1 MAFSAETRAACR
13 RILGVVLRREA
24 RASTRNG
31 RPIYRIFNITRDDRR
46 ETALNNMSA
55 KRRVSI
61 PLYRLSLIAA
71 AVAAQLAA
79 AQLASAQVAA
89 SKVSSDTEQQA
100 DGPHLSEIIVT
111 ARRTDENLQ
120 TTPISIT
127 TLSATDIAQHGITNV
142 VDLTEVA
149 PSVTI
154 MPGGNYSG
162 QSALTYIRGVGQDE
176 FTFAF
181 DPGVGFYID
190 DVYYGSV
197 YGSIFNLGDIADLEV
212 LRGPQ
217 GTLFGQN
224 NEGGAILLSTPQPKG
239 DNSGSI
245 TAGYGTFRRE
255 YVKGDF
261 DVPLIPDKL
270 ALRVS
275 GGMNQRNGYVT
286 RVDFACAHPEA
297 AGNLQ
302 PAAAG
307 PNCVVGTEGGINEVM
322 FSAALKWWVNDD
334 MTIIVR
340 GSLSD
345 SRDQSG
351 AENTL
356 IQNSPQPGSQ
366 AAQYDQYVQIPTYG
380 VSAAN
385 PLFATGNPYT
395 SYSSYREPNT
405 GFTAPPVNNMLFRS
419 ISGTL
424 DWSAPGGIHAKNIV
438 AYQKYESEFVSTDG
452 TPFAATY
459 LEDNK
464 LYYRQFTEELQ
475 LSGKLLNDRLDWIAG
490 GYDFSATG
498 LYGGHIELPNTN
510 IVPPG
515 TPGFPP
521 GGLWGLNFN
530 LNDPTINDS
539 RSGFL
544 HFVYHATSKLGLELG
559 ARYSTDTKT
568 QWYRDVNTAT
578 VPFDPLLPPGTP
590 TYPPGTG
597 GSTSLSHTDPKF
609 ALQYQWTPDLMTY
622 TQVSTGYKTGG
633 LNPKP
638 VLLSDIT
645 PFRPEHLTAYEVGV
659 KSEWLDHRL
668 MLNADTYL
676 SQYKDI
682 QLSEFL
688 PPPLGDGG
696 TRVVNAARARI
707 EGFELDMR
715 GKLFQGFEM
724 DGGGSFINYRT
735 LAINAPPALVS
746 GLTVESRPPYIPRW
760 QGSFGAQYTL
770 HFGAGDVTARADY
783 SYRSR
788 AFFDL
793 ANTVASSQGGYG
805 LLNTRLQWDNP
816 AGKWSAALE
825 ISNATN
831 KLYYYAK
838 GPQLN
843 ADYTVF
849 AVGGVPA
856 LPRTEFF
863 TVTRKF

>member
-1 MAFSAETRAACR
+1 M
-13 RILGVVLRREA
+13 
-24 RASTRNG
+24 
-31 RPIYRIFNITRDDRR
+31 
-46 ETALNNMSA
+46 
-55 KRRVSI
+55 
-61 PLYRLSLIAA
+61 
-71 AVAAQLAA
+71 VAAQLAA
-79 AQLASAQVAA
+79 AQLASAQIAA
-89 SKVSSDTEQQA
+89 SKGSPDTDQQ
-100 DGPHLSEIIVT
+100 GPHLSEIIVT
-111 ARRTDENLQ
+111 ARRKAEDLQ

-127 TLSATDIAQHGITNV
+127 ALSAADIEQHGFKSV
-142 VDLTEVA
+142 VDVAEVA

-162 QSALTYIRGVGQDE
+162 QSALTYIRGVGQDQ

-197 YGSIFNLGDIADLEV
+197 YGSIFDLGDISNLQV

-245 TAGYGTFRRE
+245 ELGYGSFRRE
-255 YVKGDF
+255 YLKGNF
-261 DVPLIPDKL
+261 DIPLIPDKL

-275 GGMNQRNGYVT
+275 GGVNEMKGYVT
-286 RVDFACAHPEA
+286 RVDFACAHPAA

-302 PAAAG
+302 PATTEPG
-307 PNCVVGTEGGINEVM
+307 CVVGTEGGLNEVM
-322 FSAALKWWVNDD
+322 LNTALKWWVNDD
-334 MTIIVR
+334 MTILVR

-345 SRDQSG
+345 SRDEAG
-351 AENTL
+351 AEDTP
-356 IQNSPQPGSQ
+356 IQNRPQPGSQ
-366 AAQYDQYVQIPTYG
+366 AAQYDQYVAIPTYG
-380 VSAAN
+380 VSAAS

-395 SYSSYREPNT
+395 SYSTYREPNT

-419 ISGTL
+419 ISATL
-424 DWSAPGGIHAKNIV
+424 DWSAPIGIHVKDIV

-452 TPFAATY
+452 TPLAATY

-464 LYYRQFTEELQ
+464 LYYRQFTDELQ
-475 LSGKLLNDRLDWIAG
+475 FSGKLLNDRLDWIAG
-490 GYDFSATG
+490 AFYFSSSG

-530 LNDPTINDS
+530 LDDPTIYDS
-539 RSGFL
+539 TSGFL
-544 HFVYHATSKLGLELG
+544 HFVYHATSKLSVELG
-559 ARYSTDTKT
+559 ARYSSDRKN
-568 QWYRDVNTAT
+568 QWYRDVNTVT

-590 TYPPGTG
+590 SYPPGTG
-597 GSTSLSHTDPKF
+597 GRTSMSHTDPKF
-609 ALQYQWTPDLMTY
+609 AVQYQWMPDLMTY
-622 TQVSTGYKTGG
+622 AQVGTGYKTGG

-645 PFRPEHLTAYEVGV
+645 PFRPEYLTAYEVGV

-676 SQYKDI
+676 SEYKDI

-707 EGFELDMR
+707 EGVELDMR
-715 GKLFQGFEM
+715 GQLFRGFEM
-724 DGGGSFINYRT
+724 DGGMSFLNYKT
-735 LAINAPPALVS
+735 LSLGAPSAQLS
-746 GLTVESRPPYIPRW
+746 GMTLETRPQYIPRW

-770 HFGAGDVTARADY
+770 HFGAGGNVTARADY

-788 AFFDL
+788 IYYDL
-793 ANTVASSQGGYG
+793 ANTPAASQSGYG
-805 LLNTRLQWDNP
+805 ILNTRLEWDDA

-825 ISNATN
+825 ISNATD

-838 GPQLN
+838 GPALN
-843 ADYTVF
+843 TDYTVF
-849 AVGGVPA
+849 AVSGTPA

-863 TVTRKF
+863 TLTRKF

>member
-1 MAFSAETRAACR
+1 MT
-13 RILGVVLRREA
+13 
-24 RASTRNG
+24 
-31 RPIYRIFNITRDDRR
+31 
-46 ETALNNMSA
+46 SA

-61 PLYRLSLIAA
+61 PLYPFSLIAA
-71 AVAAQLAA
+71 TVAAQLAA
-79 AQLASAQVAA
+79 AQPVLAQEAPDKRSGTDQQ
-89 SKVSSDTEQQA
+89 SEGLQLTEV
-100 DGPHLSEIIVT
+100 IVT
-111 ARRTDENLQ
+111 ARRTAEPLQ

-127 TLSATDIAQHGITNV
+127 ALSAVDIEEHGLKSV
-142 VDLTEVA
+142 VDVAQVA

-162 QSALTYIRGVGQDE
+162 QSALTYIRGVGQDQ

-197 YGSIFNLGDIADLEV
+197 YGSIFDLGDIANIQV

-224 NEGGAILLSTPQPKG
+224 NEGGAILLYTPEPKG

-245 TAGYGTFRRE
+245 AAGYGSFRRE
-255 YVKGDF
+255 YLKGEF

-275 GGMNQRNGYVT
+275 GGVNEMNGYVT
-286 RVDFACAHPEA
+286 RIDFACAYPAA
-297 AGNLQ
+297 AGNLL
-302 PAAAG
+302 PATTEPG
-307 PNCVVGTEGGINEVM
+307 CKVGTEGGLNDVLL
-322 FSAALKWWVNDD
+322 STALKWWVNDD

-340 GSLSD
+340 GQLSD
-345 SRDQSG
+345 GRDEAG
-351 AENTL
+351 AEDTL
-356 IQNSPQPGSQ
+356 AQNPPQPGSQ
-366 AAQYDQYVQIPTYG
+366 AAQYDQYVAIPTYG
-380 VSAAN
+380 ISAAS
-385 PLFATGNPYT
+385 PLFATNNPYT
-395 SYSSYREPNT
+395 SYSTYREPNT
-405 GFTAPPVNNMLFRS
+405 GFTAPPVNDLLFRS

-424 DWSAPGGIHAKNIV
+424 DWSAPLGIHVKDTV

-452 TPFAATY
+452 TPLAATY

-464 LYYRQFTEELQ
+464 LYYRQLTEELQ
-475 LSGKLLNDRLDWIAG
+475 LSGKLFNNSLEWLAG
-490 GYDFSATG
+490 AYYFSAAG

-510 IVPPG
+510 IIPPG

-530 LNDPTINDS
+530 LDDPTYNNS
-539 RSGFL
+539 KSGFV
-544 HFVYHATSKLGLELG
+544 HFVYHATSKLGVELG
-559 ARYSTDTKT
+559 ARYSTDRKT
-568 QWYRDVNTAT
+568 QWYRDVTTVT
-578 VPFDPLLPPGTP
+578 VPFDPLLPPGVP
-590 TYPPGTG
+590 EYPPGTG
-597 GSTSLSHTDPKF
+597 GSTSMSHTDPKF

-622 TQVSTGYKTGG
+622 AQVATGYKTGG

-638 VLLSDIT
+638 VLLTDIT
-645 PFRPEHLTAYEVGV
+645 PFRPEHLTAYEVGI

-668 MLNADTYL
+668 MLNADSYL
-676 SQYKDI
+676 SEYKDI

-707 EGFELDMR
+707 EGVELDMR
-715 GKLFQGFEM
+715 GQLFRGFEM
-724 DGGGSFINYRT
+724 DGGMSFLNYKT
-735 LAINAPPALVS
+735 LSLGAPSAQLS
-746 GLTVESRPPYIPRW
+746 GMTLSTRPQYIPRW

-770 HFGAGDVTARADY
+770 HFGSGGNVTARADY

-788 AFFDL
+788 VFYDL
-793 ANTVASSQGGYG
+793 ANTMASSQGGYG
-805 LLNTRLQWDNP
+805 LLNTRLEWNDA

-825 ISNATN
+825 ISNATD

-838 GPQLN
+838 APLVN
-843 ADYTVF
+843 TDYSVF

-863 TVTRKF
+863 TLTRKF

>member
-1 MAFSAETRAACR
+1 M
-13 RILGVVLRREA
+13 
-24 RASTRNG
+24 
-31 RPIYRIFNITRDDRR
+31 
-46 ETALNNMSA
+46 NNTSA
-55 KRRVSI
+55 KRRISI
-61 PLYRLSLIAA
+61 PLYRFSLTAA
-71 AVAAQLAA
+71 TVAAQLAA

-89 SKVSSDTEQQA
+89 NKGSPDTEQQS
-100 DGPHLSEIIVT
+100 DGPHLNEVIVT
-111 ARRTDENLQ
+111 ARRTAEPLQ

-127 TLSATDIAQHGITNV
+127 ALSAVDIEQHGFTSV
-142 VDLTEVA
+142 VDVAEVA

-162 QSALTYIRGVGQDE
+162 QSALTYIRGVGQDQ

-197 YGSIFNLGDIADLEV
+197 YGSIFDLGDIADLEV

-239 DNSGSI
+239 DNSGTI
-245 TAGYGTFRRE
+245 EAGYGSFRRE
-255 YVKGDF
+255 YIKGDF
-261 DVPLIPDKL
+261 DVALIPNTL

-275 GGMNQRNGYVT
+275 GGMNQMNGYVT
-286 RVDFACAHPEA
+286 RVDFACAQPAA
-297 AGNLQ
+297 AGTLQ

-307 PNCVVGTEGGINEVM
+307 PSCVVGTEGGVNEVM
-322 FSAALKWWVNDD
+322 FNAALKWWVNDD

-345 SRDQSG
+345 SRDEAG
-351 AENTL
+351 AEDTL
-356 IQNSPQPGSQ
+356 IQNSPAPGTQ
-366 AAQYDQYVQIPTYG
+366 AAQYDQYVAIPTYG
-380 VSAAN
+380 ISAAS
-385 PLFATGNPYT
+385 PQFATGSPYT
-395 SYSSYREPNT
+395 SYSTYREPNT
-405 GFTAPPVNNMLFRS
+405 GFTAPPVDNMLFRS
-419 ISGTL
+419 ISGTF
-424 DWSAPGGIHAKNIV
+424 DWSAPGGIHVKNIV

-452 TPFAATY
+452 TPLASTY

-475 LSGKLLNDRLDWIAG
+475 FSGKLFNDRLDWIAG
-490 GYDFSATG
+490 AYYFSASG

-530 LNDPTINDS
+530 LDDPTTNVS
-539 RSGFL
+539 KSGFL

-559 ARYSTDTKT
+559 ARYSTDRKT
-568 QWYRDVNTAT
+568 QWYRDENAVT

-597 GSTSLSHTDPKF
+597 GSTSMSHTDPKF

-622 TQVSTGYKTGG
+622 AQVGTGYKTGG

-645 PFRPEHLTAYEVGV
+645 EFRPEHLTAYEVGV

-668 MLNADTYL
+668 MLNADSYL
-676 SQYKDI
+676 SEYKDI

-715 GKLFQGFEM
+715 GKIFRGFEM
-724 DGGGSFINYRT
+724 DGGMSFINYKT
-735 LAINAPPALVS
+735 LSLGASPAQLS
-746 GLTVESRPPYIPRW
+746 GMTLESRPQYIPRW
-760 QGSFGAQYTL
+760 QGSFGAQYAL
-770 HFGAGDVTARADY
+770 HFGARGDVTARADY

-788 AFFDL
+788 VFYDL
-793 ANTVASSQGGYG
+793 ANTPASSQGGYG
-805 LLNTRLQWDNP
+805 LLNTRLEWNDA
-816 AGKWSAALE
+816 AGKWSAAFE
-825 ISNATN
+825 IRNATD

-838 GPQLN
+838 APQVN

-863 TVTRKF
+863 SLTRKF